1 MKNERFAWEL
11 FKNTGNID
19 AYMLMKEVEQSEELS
34 DITNNLVGD
43 YNGNNKNQGDSYKN
57 C

>member
-11 FKNTGNID
+11 FKTTGNID

-34 DITNNLVGD
+34 NINNAVVD
-43 YNGNNKNQGDSYKN
+43 FNGNNKNQGDSYKN

>member
-11 FKNTGNID
+11 FKTTGNID

-34 DITNNLVGD
+34 NINNAVYGIKRIHLW
-43 YNGNNKNQGDSYKN
+43 